1 MSAITAVIYT
11 RTSSLA
17 WYYYTAPTLSS
28 TSYTKHD
35 VAASGSAYASFSIA
49 SNTVYNSAAAMYIPV
64 RFIPA
69 TILETSDYSTDPGD
83 DSGLGYKLGI
93 GWFSRSTMASG
104 GYTINGEECSRFAL
118 SAKSFWFWLNMPT
131 ATKNKVTF
139 NFTNCIVS
147 GDTASVQMSDD
158 GSTWSDVDTTV
169 TFDYVE
175 SKYVKI
181 KSSGGTLVEVSQ
193 LAADGLTVEEISA
206 STFKVTEIPDAEA
219 TYAFTGSWYIRK
231 SCTIDLSGMEIPDG
245 LTLKYGS
252 TDDID
257 SASTASG
264 STSFTVYWTDSRL
277 YLWFVNDSGKNYG
290 GTIDWSGDE
299 STPVSDFKEYDR
311 DMLTNIVN
319 GDTYYGFGEFVSPK
333 ATTTSV
339 PQPVI
344 QGTVIEGYTWNVTF
358 PVDTTTTGFNA
369 ILTCP
374 DGYKFDE
381 SQSNSVTVDSVSHAF
396 VVSGSTLTV
405 SFSQL
410 DNVKTWTITCY
421 MVKEEEPTPT
431 VTYPSFVT
439 AYLPNTDDVAAIK
452 SAIWIDSEGEVISA
466 ASNIISYK
474 QIFDTLTS
482 DKNKVMKFGGYSLG
496 RNVAYVEDN
505 QYIRKLGY
513 IEVPAHW
520 GNADDYKNTTYTLYV
535 PLVGYVELEPE
546 RIVGHKLYLEY
557 RYEIQDG
564 KALSV
569 ISSDDTGEDDLTIVS
584 QGSCNFAI
592 DEPIGTD
599 IGTSYA
605 NSYWTIMSAQLG
617 DLRPYLL
624 IRRHEPVG
632 SSYGENNT
640 KEVKV
645 KECSGYV
652 QFSEIFVEGIECT
665 KKEYSEILSKLK
677 SGIIV

>member
-1 MSAITAVIYT
+1 MGAITTVIHT
-11 RTSSLA
+11 RTSSDA
-17 WYYYTAPTLSS
+17 WYYYSAPTLTS

-35 VAASGSAYASFSIA
+35 VPASGSTYDTFSIA
-49 SNTVYNSAAAMYIPV
+49 SNTVYNSSAAVYLPIK
-64 RFIPA
+64 FIPA
-69 TILETSDYSTDPGD
+69 TMLASSNYDSDPGT
-83 DSGLGYKLGI
+83 DSGIIYKKGV
-93 GWFSRSTMASG
+93 GWFNRDTIIAG
-104 GYTINGEECSRFAL
+104 GYTVNGENCYRFAL
-118 SAKSFWFWLNMPT
+118 TSTDFWFWLNMP
-131 ATKNKVTF
+131 AASKNQVTF
-139 NFTNCIVS
+139 DFTSCVVS
-147 GDTASVQMSDD
+147 GETAKIQVSDD
-158 GSTWSDVDTTV
+158 GSTWADASTSY
-169 TFDYVE
+169 TFDYVDT
-175 SKYVKI
+175 KYVKI
-181 KSSGGTLVEVSQ
+181 ANTGGTLVEVSQ
-193 LAADGLTVEEISA
+193 LAASGLTVEEQSA
-206 STFKVTEIPDAEA
+206 SVFKVSGIPDAEA
-219 TYAFTGSWYIRK
+219 SYAFTGSWYIRK

-252 TDDID
+252 TDDISD
-257 SASTASG
+257 ASTASG
-264 STSFTVYWTDSRL
+264 DASFTVYWTDSKL
-277 YLWFVNDSGKNYG
+277 YLWFVNDNGANYG

-333 ATTTSV
+333 VTTTAV
-339 PQPVI
+339 PQPVL
-344 QGTVIEGYTWNVTF
+344 QGTLIEGYSWNVTF
-358 PVDTTTTGFNA
+358 PVDTTTAGFNA

-374 DGYKFDE
+374 DGYKFDA

-396 VVSGSTLTV
+396 VISGSTLTV

-410 DNVKTWTITCY
+410 DNVKSWNVTCY

-431 VTYPSFVT
+431 VEYPNFVT
-439 AYLPNTDDVAAIK
+439 AYLPTTDDVTAIK

-496 RNVAYVEDN
+496 RNVAYLETN
-505 QYIRKLGY
+505 QFTRSLGY
-513 IEVPAHW
+513 IEVPAYW
-520 GNADDYKNTTYTLYV
+520 GNADDFKNTTYNLYI

-569 ISSDDTGEDDLTIVS
+569 VMSDDTGEDDLTIVS

-624 IRRHEPVG
+624 IRRHQPVG
-632 SSYGENNT
+632 STYGESNT